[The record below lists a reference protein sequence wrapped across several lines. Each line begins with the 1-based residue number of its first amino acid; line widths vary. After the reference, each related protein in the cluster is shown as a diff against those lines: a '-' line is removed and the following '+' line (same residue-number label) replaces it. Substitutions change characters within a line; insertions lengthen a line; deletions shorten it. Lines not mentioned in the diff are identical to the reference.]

1 MIRLNNDYCYSAHPK
16 VLEALAADANNAYP
30 GYGTDSWCEKAAEM
44 LREQAQAPN
53 ADVHFLVGGTP
64 ANVIIIRHALRP
76 WQSVACADSAH
87 INVHET
93 GAVEH
98 KGIKCECVAAVDGK
112 AVAADVEALVRGAR
126 EDSVAEH
133 ITQPGMLYISMATE
147 TGSVYTLAELEALR
161 EVCDKYDLYLFID
174 GARMG
179 YGLTAIGGDVT
190 LADIAR
196 LADVFYLGGTKQGL
210 LFGEA
215 VMILNDELKPYF
227 RNSIKQGCSMLAK
240 GWLAGL
246 QFATILEDSLY
257 FELARKANELAERVR
272 QALAA
277 AKIPLAYKTT
287 TNQVFVVFTP
297 EQLAQLEGDFAFEI
311 EGMQGDNHIMRICT
325 SWATKDSDI
334 DALVAA
340 IEKLA

>member
-16 VLEALAADANNAYP
+16 VLEAIAADAGNAYS
-30 GYGTDSWCEKAAEM
+30 GYGTDPWCKKAADA
-44 LREQAQAPN
+44 LREQAQAPD
-53 ADVHFLVGGTP
+53 ADVHFLVGGTS
-64 ANVIIIRHALRP
+64 ANATIIRHALRP
-76 WQSVACADSAH
+76 WESVVCADSAH

-98 KGIKCECVAAVDGK
+98 KGIKCEIVPAVDGK
-112 AVAADVEALVRGAR
+112 AVAADVAELVRNAR
-126 EDSVAEH
+126 ENSVPEH

-161 EVCDKYDLYLFID
+161 EVCDEFDLDFFID

-179 YGLTAIGGDVT
+179 YGLTAIDGDVT
-190 LADIAR
+190 LVDIAR

-215 VMILNDELKPYF
+215 VVILKDELKPYF
-227 RNSIKQGCSMLAK
+227 RNSIKQGCGMLAK

-246 QFATILEDSLY
+246 QFATILENGLY

-277 AKIPLAYKTT
+277 ANIPLAYETS
-287 TNQVFVVFTP
+287 TNQVFVIFTP
-297 EQLAQLEGDFAFEI
+297 EQLDQLKDDFAFEP
-311 EGMQGDNHIMRICT
+311 EGMQGDNPIMRICT

-340 IEKLA
+340 IERLN